1 MAGVIWF
8 TGLACAGKTTLAT
21 KLKEEFEN
29 CGIRPQLLDGDEV
42 REIFGGDLGYSR
54 SDRIMN
60 VKRIAFASMLLAENG
75 TNAIVANIAPFYE
88 VRDFIRRITKT
99 YLQVYVIASLDTLK
113 ERDKKSLYVEHR
125 DPNSGDVI
133 GVDDQYDVPRNPD
146 VIVDTDQE
154 MVVEAVER
162 IIRCCRMKGIL

>member
-8 TGLACAGKTTLAT
+8 TGLSCAGKTTLAT
-21 KLKEEFEN
+21 RLKEEFEN
-29 CGIRPQLLDGDEV
+29 RGIIPQLLDGDEV

-75 TNAIVANIAPFYE
+75 TNTIVANIAPFYE
-88 VRDFIRRITKT
+88 VRDFIRRITRT
-99 YLQVYVIASLDTLK
+99 YLQVYVTASLDTLK
-113 ERDKKSLYVEHR
+113 GRDKKGLYVKLR
-125 DPNSGDVI
+125 NPDVGDVI
-133 GVDDQYDVPRNPD
+133 GLDDEYDVPRNPD

-154 MVVEAVER
+154 TAVGAIER
-162 IIRCCRMKGIL
+162 IIKCCRTKGIL